1 MNNLPT
7 KNVHV
12 IFGTGPLGRSAAQ
25 ELSQHGHRV
34 RLVNRSGNANDLPA
48 GTELIKGDAN
58 DPEFTRAVTQ
68 GASVVYQCAQPAYH
82 QWAEHF
88 PRLQQSILTGAAAN
102 GARLVIADN
111 LYMYADTHGQPI
123 TESTPWQP
131 HSRKGHVRAEMAQ
144 AALEAHRSGRVR
156 VTIVRGSNFFGP
168 HDQIM
173 SNLVFKP
180 ALQGKTINLLG
191 RLDQPHT
198 FTYAPD
204 FGRAL
209 ARLGMVDDA
218 LEASM
223 YGRTWHAPSPEAL
236 PQAEFVRLL
245 ETALGRKVRT
255 LVAGPPM
262 VRLLGLFNPALRE
275 TAEMMYEWTRPFRM
289 DSSDFQRTFNVKPT
303 PLETAIHETLE
314 WNRRQLASGS
324 LKTAHP

>member
-1 MNNLPT
+1 MNNL
-7 KNVHV
+7 HV
-12 IFGTGPLGRSAAQ
+12 IFGTGPLGRSTAQ

-82 QWAEHF
+82 QWAGHF

-131 HSRKGHVRAEMAQ
+131 HSRKGRIRAEMAR

-156 VTIVRGSNFFGP
+156 VAIVRGSNFFGP

-180 ALQGKTINLLG
+180 ALQGKPINLLG

-209 ARLGMVDDA
+209 ATLGMVDDT
-218 LEASM
+218 LETRV
-223 YGRTWHAPSPEAL
+223 YGRAWHAPSPEAST
-236 PQAEFVRLL
+236 QAEFVRLL
-245 ETALGRKVRT
+245 ETALGRKVST
-255 LVAGPPM
+255 LVAGPLM
-262 VRLLGLFNPALRE
+262 VRLLGLFNPDVRE
-275 TAEMMYEWTRPFRM
+275 TAEMMYEWTRPFLM
-289 DSSDFQRTFNVKPT
+289 DSSDFQRTFSIKPT
-303 PLETAIHETLE
+303 PLETAIHETLT
-314 WNRRQLASGS
+314 WNRRQIASGAPN
-324 LKTAHP
+324 TAHA